1 MLIGHDISSTYIKMN
16 KEILTRSGGAW
27 RASRLQRSSVASS
40 RCQDEVIATGG
51 RRNGVISEIPVVF
64 LRFFRGAGLLEVHPI
79 QGFVTIPSVEEHV
92 GFGTLGNGT
101 SALAELDFVEAC

>member
-1 MLIGHDISSTYIKMN
+1 MYIKTN
-16 KEILTRSGGAW
+16 KKILTRSGGAW

-51 RRNGVISEIPVVF
+51 QRNGVISEILGGLLRF
-64 LRFFRGAGLLEVHPI
+64 LRRAGLLEVHAI
-79 QGFVTIPSVEEHV
+79 QGFVTIPSVEKHV
-92 GFGTLGNGT
+92 GLGALGDGT